1 MLKEYL
7 QSNLVFKNLECES
20 FKDVLAT
27 VSEKLVKLDFAGEEF
42 EEALL
47 IREKDYPTGLQ
58 LEGYTAAIPHGGAEF
73 VKKDF
78 ISVVTLKKPIVMSR
92 MDNPEKTLT
101 VDTLFIL
108 GFGSSDLHL
117 TALRQLMETI
127 QNKETMEQIKAGK
140 ELKALI

>member
-7 QSNLVFKNLECES
+7 QSNLVFKNIECES
-20 FKDVLAT
+20 FKDVLAA
-27 VSEKLVKLDFAGEEF
+27 VSEKLVELSFVSEEF

-47 IREKDYPTGLQ
+47 IGEKDYPTGL
-58 LEGYTAAIPHGGAEF
+58 LLNGYTAAIPHGGAEF

-78 ISVVTLKKPIVMSR
+78 ISVVTLKNPIVMNR
-92 MDNPEKTLT
+92 MDNPEETLT

-117 TALRQLMETI
+117 TALRQLMEII
-127 QNKETMEQIKAGK
+127 QNKETMEQIKNGK
-140 ELKALI
+140 ELQTLI

>member
-7 QSNLVFKNLECES
+7 ESNLVFKNIECKS
-20 FKDVLAT
+20 FKDVLAI
-27 VSEKLVKLDFAGEEF
+27 VSNKLVELDFASKEF
-42 EEALL
+42 EKALL

-58 LEGYTAAIPHGGAEF
+58 LEGYAAAIPHGGAEF

-78 ISVVTLKKPIVMSR
+78 ISVVTLKNPIVMNR
-92 MDNPEKTLT
+92 MDNPEETLT

-117 TALRQLMETI
+117 TALRQLMGII
-127 QNKETMEQIKAGK
+127 QKKETMEQIKMGK
-140 ELKALI
+140 ELQTLI